1 MTGNIENLENK
12 IKLQAHNTE
21 HQSKLNQSDLKTWVE
36 NRIEKF
42 IKSSEQAIETNSNS
56 LEALI
61 KKQKKKFNQT
71 YSEINTISQRIEGLT
86 SAIN

>member
-12 IKLQAHNTE
+12 MRLQALNIE
-21 HQSKLNQSDLKTWVE
+21 HQSKLNQADLKTWVE

-42 IKSSEQAIETNSNS
+42 NESSGQAIETNSN
-56 LEALI
+56 LLKVLT

-71 YSEINTISQRIEGLT
+71 
-86 SAIN
+86 

>member
-12 IKLQAHNTE
+12 MRLQALNIE
-21 HQSKLNQSDLKTWVE
+21 HQSKLNQADLKTWVE

-42 IKSSEQAIETNSNS
+42 NESSGQAIETNSNL
-56 LEALI
+56 LEALT

-71 YSEINTISQRIEGLT
+71 
-86 SAIN
+86 

>member
-12 IKLQAHNTE
+12 MRLQALNIE
-21 HQSKLNQSDLKTWVE
+21 HQSKLNQADLKTWVE

-42 IKSSEQAIETNSNS
+42 NESSGQAIETNSNS
-56 LEALI
+56 LEVLT
-61 KKQKKKFNQT
+61 KKQKKKFNQAQ
-71 YSEINTISQRIEGLT
+71 SEINAISHRIEGLI

>member
-12 IKLQAHNTE
+12 MRLQALNIE
-21 HQSKLNQSDLKTWVE
+21 HQSKLNQADLKTWVE

-42 IKSSEQAIETNSNS
+42 NESSGQAIE
-56 LEALI
+56 LEVLT

-71 YSEINTISQRIEGLT
+71 
-86 SAIN
+86 